1 MSRHTRGRGPP
12 VNVDISIINDR
23 ALRETVD
30 LALYTKVAMG
40 DVAYSEDVQS
50 FVEQALTTNNTQLKS
65 RSEEEKVTSVIR

>member
-1 MSRHTRGRGPP
+1 M
-12 VNVDISIINDR
+12 
-23 ALRETVD
+23 D

>member
-65 RSEEEKVTSVIR
+65 RSEEEKVTSFIR